1 MRHFALACLFL
12 SSALGAPGICA
23 QTAQTPQAPTASM
36 RSGFGEKIQIKHVPN
51 AGRISEHLYRGAQPK
66 PGGLE
71 QLQALHITTIVD
83 LRSEDSATRDR
94 EQEEAEALGIHFV
107 SIPVGEWSSPSTDQV
122 ALFLSLFGEDS
133 KETVFV
139 HCHYGDDRTGVF
151 VATYRMGIQKWPVE
165 QALNEMYFFGFNGFW
180 HPEMISFVR
189 QFPSLLASDPALQSL
204 SSSKP

>member
-1 MRHFALACLFL
+1 MRRFALACLFL
-12 SSALGAPGICA
+12 SFALGARDIN
-23 QTAQTPQAPTASM
+23 AQTPQAPTASTH
-36 RSGFGEKIQIKHVPN
+36 SGFGEKIHVTGVPN
-51 AGRISEHLYRGAQPK
+51 TGKISEHLYRGAQPK

-94 EQEEAEALGIHFV
+94 EQKEAESLGIHFV
-107 SIPVGEWSSPSTDQV
+107 SIPVGEFSPPTSDQV

-139 HCHYGDDRTGVF
+139 HCQYGKDRTGVF
-151 VATYRMGIQKWPVE
+151 IATYRMGIQKWTVE
-165 QALNEMYFFGFNGFW
+165 QALDEMYFFGFNGSW

-189 QFPSLLASDPALQSL
+189 EFPSLLTSDPALKSW
-204 SSSKP
+204 SGSKP

>member
-1 MRHFALACLFL
+1 MRRFALACLFL
-12 SSALGAPGICA
+12 SFALRARGIY
-23 QTAQTPQAPTASM
+23 AQTPQIPQAPTVSM
-36 RSGFGEKIQIKHVPN
+36 RSAFGEKIHVTGVPN
-51 AGRISEHLYRGAQPK
+51 AGKISEHLYRGAQPK
-66 PGGLE
+66 PGSLE
-71 QLQALHITTIVD
+71 QLQKLGITTIVD
-83 LRSEDSATRDR
+83 LRSEKLAVRDR

-107 SIPVGEWSSPSTDQV
+107 SIPVGEWSAPSSDQV
-122 ALFLSLFGEDS
+122 ALFLSLFGENS

-189 QFPSLLASDPALQSL
+189 EFPSLLTSDPALQSL
-204 SSSKP
+204 SRSKP